1 MNPTDEARTKLDL
14 LAERTADKIVKGL
27 LEKYDIR
34 PKASVQKGIAADPE
48 ATS

>member
-34 PKASVQKGIAADPE
+34 PKAPSQERIAAVPE
-48 ATS
+48 VTS